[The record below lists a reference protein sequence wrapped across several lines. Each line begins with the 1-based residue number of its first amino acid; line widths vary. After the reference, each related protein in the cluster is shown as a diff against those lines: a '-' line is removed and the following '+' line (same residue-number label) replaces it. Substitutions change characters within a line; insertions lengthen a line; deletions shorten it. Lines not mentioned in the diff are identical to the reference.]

1 MENFKGTPGPWVA
14 DKTSRAV
21 GPISRDDDQSYGIL
35 IPVAWVEFDTEVE
48 IQASNQTLIAAAPE
62 LLEALKELIS
72 GYEDREKSGMFDM
85 LVHGDLI
92 EKANAAIK
100 KALGE
105 KQ

>member
-1 MENFKGTPGPWVA
+1 MKEFKGTPGPWIA

-21 GPISRDDDQSYGIL
+21 GPVSHDDDQSYGIL
-35 IPVAWVEFDTEVE
+35 IPVAWVEFDQDVG
-48 IQASNQTLIAAAPE
+48 IQESNQRLIAAAPE

-92 EKANAAIK
+92 EKANAAIN

-105 KQ
+105 